1 MAVPENIQKTTIPY
15 ADLPYSTSDGYYYV
29 RYRVV
34 TESVDILSAWS
45 AKHKIPVVPIS
56 DIVGVDYDPNYFIVS
71 DGDTIKLSWDIPSNI
86 QLDTFDVYVKW
97 SAQDD
102 APTELDWDAIDWQ
115 YVITTQANS
124 MSMTV
129 PQPTKISSIS
139 AVAYTSTTAKYTTT
153 TDHNLVVGD
162 WVTIAGVAPYG
173 YNGVFQVINV
183 DVPSKN
189 FTVANTTNAVVTDG
203 TGTCYIDNRY
213 LKLWVQ
219 VPTFNKV
226 PGDDAKLFETDGEF
240 ANRLPGLDGGT
251 PFIA

>member
-1 MAVPENIQKTTIPY
+1 MAAPDNIQKTIIPY

-45 AKHKIPVVPIS
+45 AKHKVPVVPIS

-71 DGDTIKLSWDIPSNI
+71 DGDTVKLSWNIPDNI
-86 QLDTFDVYVKW
+86 QLDTFDVYARW
-97 SAQDD
+97 SSQNTP
-102 APTELDWDAIDWQ
+102 PTESEWDAIDWQ

-129 PQPTKISSIS
+129 PQPTKISTIS
-139 AVAYTSTTAKYTTT
+139 SVTKTSTTATYTTT
-153 TDHNLVVGD
+153 TDHNLVVGE
-162 WVTIAGVAPYG
+162 WVTIDGIAPYG
-173 YNGVFQVINV
+173 YNGVFQVIDVNV
-183 DVPSKN
+183 AAKTFKIS
-189 FTVANTTNAVVTDG
+189 NTTNAVITDG
-203 TGTCYIDNRY
+203 TGTCYVDNRY
-213 LKLWVQ
+213 VKFWVQ
-219 VPTFNKV
+219 VPTFNKI
-226 PGDDAKLFETDGEF
+226 PGPDAMLFETTGDF